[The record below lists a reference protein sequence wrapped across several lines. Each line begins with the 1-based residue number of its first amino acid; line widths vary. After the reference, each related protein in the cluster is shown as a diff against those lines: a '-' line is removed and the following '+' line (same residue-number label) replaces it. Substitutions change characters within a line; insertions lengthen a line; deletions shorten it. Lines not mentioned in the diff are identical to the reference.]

1 MVLFNRVRCENNRS
15 SKCFLWGLCT
25 TVMGGRTRRP
35 HQILLLMPGDD
46 RHFSLDKELSAKKRT
61 KDSFSQM
68 SSWSVNWCSEPKSQ
82 ESWGLTSSSD
92 ALYFYK
98 TQMLN
103 VLKLGPWIHPAE
115 VWNQKC
121 QNFHKKTSQD
131 SVEKCLN
138 QGLMLVMT
146 SVEIWGHDLFE
157 PESVETYLFLALL
170 PVGPG
175 FFF

>member
-1 MVLFNRVRCENNRS
+1 MRALHNSYGWKDKKTTSNPTPDARWWQALLSRQRTVRE
-15 SKCFLWGLCT
+15 
-25 TVMGGRTRRP
+25 
-35 HQILLLMPGDD
+35 
-46 RHFSLDKELSAKKRT
+46 KRT

-146 SVEIWGHDLFE
+146 SVEIWGHNLFE